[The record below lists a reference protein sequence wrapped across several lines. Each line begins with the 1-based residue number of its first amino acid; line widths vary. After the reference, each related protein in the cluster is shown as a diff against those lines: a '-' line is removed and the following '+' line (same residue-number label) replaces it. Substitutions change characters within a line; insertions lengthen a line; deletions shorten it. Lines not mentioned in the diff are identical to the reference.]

1 MQKERT
7 KWEMNPT
14 RRARGEAW
22 GLGSPAEM
30 NLGGWGAGRGGVG
43 GKECRGASMRMIH
56 GT

>member
-1 MQKERT
+1 MQEERT

-22 GLGSPAEM
+22 GLGSPAAM

-43 GKECRGASMRMIH
+43 GKEG
-56 GT
+56 